1 MISMSIRT
9 NANELMRREAL
20 SGRYGVR
27 CFDFFGEGEDAIVT
41 YPNWNR
47 IEQFIENNKNFP
59 EYFEV
64 LSGSDFDLGIDDAV
78 LVAFQNDD
86 RKVICSMKTFMERT
100 SKPAV

>member
-9 NANELMRREAL
+9 NTNELMRREAL

-47 IEQFIENNKNFP
+47 IEQFIENNKT
-59 EYFEV
+59 
-64 LSGSDFDLGIDDAV
+64 
-78 LVAFQNDD
+78 FQNIL
-86 RKVICSMKTFMERT
+86 RCFPVQISILELTMPF
-100 SKPAV
+100 